1 MEESQPPT
9 TKRNCIPDSVNQT
22 EMSNW
27 RQTLVMVVALALL
40 ALVVAIT
47 VDQALGKK
55 SPPTQCVG
63 TGARSHKEGGN
74 RPFTKATKVLPHH
87 ALMMII
93 LSVHLFLFPPTSF
106 ATSTI

>member
-27 RQTLVMVVALALL
+27 RQTLVMVVALALV

-47 VDQALGKK
+47 VDQALGKNHHQHNV
-55 SPPTQCVG
+55 SALVR
-63 TGARSHKEGGN
+63 AL
-74 RPFTKATKVLPHH
+74 TKKAV
-87 ALMMII
+87 IG
-93 LSVHLFLFPPTSF
+93 HLQRQQKYCRIMP
-106 ATSTI
+106 